1 MTLIKTVKLPR
12 KLKVCF
18 STPRPTAPMPPSATW
33 DLWQGRTAPLTYTV
47 PEVSATT
54 PRWAFWWQR
63 ALRAARFFIISVP
76 WWICS
81 PPTAITRT
89 EPKQEPATCRMFWA
103 TSMQKNSRR
112 NWTLSLP
119 AASTWTFR
127 RRRFQQKKC
136 CRKAEADAPMHV
148 TKTGDGS
155 TAEGW
160 RVIPQKQEGLY
171 AVAYH
176 PIGGCPNPDKL
187 VEIYDAIKDMD
198 QAELRV
204 APTRPCTS
212 STALAVKQR
221 KSSISP
227 MTAHPISLRHRW
239 PASAHPSARWA

>member
-1 MTLIKTVKLPR
+1 M
-12 KLKVCF
+12 
-18 STPRPTAPMPPSATW
+18 
-33 DLWQGRTAPLTYTV
+33 
-47 PEVSATT
+47 
-54 PRWAFWWQR
+54 
-63 ALRAARFFIISVP
+63 RAARFFIISVP

-103 TSMQKNSRR
+103 RSMQKNSRR

-127 RRRFQQKKC
+127 RRRFRAGRRPA
-136 CRKAEADAPMHV
+136 CRKEATAGRCRADSRHV

-176 PIGGCPNPDKL
+176 PIGGCPNPEQVSGDL
-187 VEIYDAIKDMD
+187 RRHQGHGPGGASGGAGRDRLHHQLHRNSE
-198 QAELRV
+198 AEETPRQSPV
-204 APTRPCTS
+204 TAPPT
-212 STALAVKQR
+212 
-221 KSSISP
+221 
-227 MTAHPISLRHRW
+227 SLRPPW